1 MQRIK
6 KRPQRGREYGFCW
19 VSRSLPGKYVCSK
32 EGVISFREL
41 FDLGKGCVAGK
52 GRELGGG
59 REHVGILNWRTL
71 LRSTNLKKRSLFLRE
86 LGVRK
91 LTYIL

>member
-1 MQRIK
+1 MLDSEASNIGQRQSLPRNKLYCNRQCVQRIK

-41 FDLGKGCVAGK
+41 FDLGKGCVAGQE
-52 GRELGGG
+52 GEL
-59 REHVGILNWRTL
+59 
-71 LRSTNLKKRSLFLRE
+71 
-86 LGVRK
+86 
-91 LTYIL
+91 